1 MNHFDIIEMRYNPR
15 DGGLSMGSGFIGYV
29 RVSTDEQARI
39 GVSLEAQEAKIR
51 DYARLNDLDLSRIIR
66 DEGESGKNLRRPGV
80 LDIISMVKHKEIEGI
95 IVYKLDRLSRKVID
109 TLNLI
114 EQFDKSGIAFHSIT
128 EKIDTKT
135 AAGRFF
141 LTILSALA
149 QMERDLIS
157 ERTKGALN
165 YKRSK
170 GGCAGNVPYG
180 YRKVGE
186 KKYSMLVID
195 KDEMPILSEIKKMR
209 QGGVSYNGIATH
221 LNFKDIKTR
230 DGGIWYAE
238 TIKSILQHSLS

>member
-1 MNHFDIIEMRYNPR
+1 MDK
-15 DGGLSMGSGFIGYV
+15 GFVGYI

-39 GVSLEAQEAKIR
+39 GISLDVQEAKIK
-51 DYARLNDLDLSRIIR
+51 DYARLNDLELSKIIR

-80 LDIISMVKHKEIEGI
+80 LDIISMVKNKQIEGI
-95 IVYKLDRLSRKVID
+95 IVYKLDRLSRRVID

-114 EQFDKSGIAFHSIT
+114 EQFDKSGVAFHSIT
-128 EKIDTKT
+128 EKIDTKS
-135 AAGRFF
+135 AAGKFF
-141 LTILSALA
+141 ITILSALA

-170 GGCAGNVPYG
+170 GGCAGNAPYG

-195 KDEMPILSEIKKMR
+195 KDEMPILSKIKKMR
-209 QGGVSYNGIATH
+209 QGGVSYSGIATH
-221 LNFKDIKTR
+221 LNLKDIKTR
-230 DGGIWYAE
+230 NGGIWYAE
-238 TIKSILQHSLS
+238 TIKSILEHSLSFS